1 MRRSPTRRAAFL
13 IVALAVVLSAC
24 EPDAAPE
31 LHDLTVTGALDQ
43 RVTWLYGA
51 PRTFTLDGVERELTA
66 SPEDPSANP
75 WAVPDALWID
85 GQAVV
90 TEAVTGGAA
99 PVEVSRI
106 PLTTDLQVRTR
117 RETRALL
124 YYDGSAWLELGTF
137 DPAGLNVRVTPRP
150 RLGGLR
156 GLGELTP
163 AEANALRGVL
173 EDVGGPLIVAVL
185 TGDDV
190 PRRAVDGTAEQ
201 RSTAVHVS
209 TGLDTDPTAF
219 RPTPQDV
226 PFEVVAQ
233 GSQAAGVDGPE
244 YRLLAT
250 RDDLVEAWNQAHGS
264 SLTVPPLPSVD
275 FARETLVA
283 VFLGTKPTGGYGLDV
298 ESVTLEGGDLYV
310 DVVETQPA
318 ADAITTQALTNP
330 WLVLRVPHGEVDAV
344 WFRDAEDD
352 RLLAVARRDD

>member
-1 MRRSPTRRAAFL
+1 MRLSPTRRAAFL
-13 IVALAVVLSAC
+13 IVAIAVVLSAC

-31 LHDLTVTGALDQ
+31 LHDLTVTGALDV
-43 RVTWLYGA
+43 RVTWLYGS
-51 PRTFTLDGVERELTA
+51 PRTFTLEGVERELTLP
-66 SPEDPSANP
+66 PEDPTVDP

-85 GQAVV
+85 GEPAL
-90 TEAVTGGAA
+90 TEDVEGRPA

-106 PLTTDLQVRTR
+106 PLTTDLQVRTL

-163 AEANALRGVL
+163 PEANALRGVL
-173 EDVGGPLIVAVL
+173 EDLGGPLIVAVL
-185 TGDDV
+185 SGEDV

-209 TGLDTDPTAF
+209 TGLETDASAF
-219 RPTPQDV
+219 RPTPRDV

-233 GSQAAGVDGPE
+233 GSQAAGVEGPD
-244 YRLLAT
+244 YRMLTT
-250 RDDLVEAWNQAHGS
+250 RDELVRAWNQAHGT
-264 SLTVPPLPSVD
+264 SLNVPPLPSVD
-275 FARETLVA
+275 LGRETLVA

-298 ESVTLEGGDLYV
+298 ESVTVEGGDLYV
-310 DVVETQPA
+310 DVVEMTPP

-330 WLVLRVPHGEVDAV
+330 WLILRVPRGGVDAV
-344 WFRDAEDD
+344 WFRDADD
-352 RLLAVARRDD
+352 GRLLDVARREE

>member
-1 MRRSPTRRAAFL
+1 MRPSPARRTAFL
-13 IVALAVVLSAC
+13 IVAVAVVLSAC

-31 LHDLTVTGALDQ
+31 LHDLTVTGAIDQ

-51 PRTFTLDGVERELTA
+51 PRAFTLEGVERELTTP
-66 SPEDPSANP
+66 SEDLTVDP

-85 GQAVV
+85 GAPALTQDV
-90 TEAVTGGAA
+90 EGGPA

-156 GLGELTP
+156 GLGELTAP
-163 AEANALRGVL
+163 EAAALRGVL
-173 EDVGGPLIVAVL
+173 EDLGGPLIVAVL

-201 RSTAVHVS
+201 RSTAVHVVAGVE
-209 TGLDTDPTAF
+209 TDTSAF
-219 RPTPQDV
+219 RPTPRDV
-226 PFEVVAQ
+226 PFEVVAS
-233 GSQAAGVDGPE
+233 GSQAAGVEGAE
-244 YRLLAT
+244 YRMLTT
-250 RDDLVEAWNQAHGS
+250 REALTRAWNQAYGT

-275 FARETLVA
+275 LERETLVA
-283 VFLGTKPTGGYGLDV
+283 IFLGTQPTGGYGLEV
-298 ESVTLEGGDLYV
+298 ETVTVEGGDLYV
-310 DVVETQPA
+310 DVVETSPA
-318 ADAITTQALTNP
+318 ADAIATQALTNP
-330 WLVLRVPHGEVDAV
+330 WVLLRVPRGDVDAV
-344 WFRDAEDD
+344 WFRDAEDG